1 MNCFNCAS
9 PALRS
14 SSIVEAPV
22 SRVGRLLPRGSAA
35 FLKHILIARG
45 EVIAKVANY
54 LGNLTSSKRI
64 AVTITCTAAWR
75 PFWAGGKEE
84 SRWRGGFRRLVL
96 APRGLTGL
104 LSPSVKSG
112 RKLFQPYFMNCFNC
126 ASPRCVGPPI
136 MRQPKFPLA
145 CALFTTLC
153 LKIDNK
159 ACLKNTFV
167 RRNSQSIV
175 GSDRTRTFLRD
186 TRARGAGGQILSG
199 DR

>member
-1 MNCFNCAS
+1 VGRAVT
-9 PALRS
+9 PARQRRVPQAHFDREGGSYCEGRELPRKLDLVQANSCHDHMYRS
-14 SSIVEAPV
+14 VEAIL
-22 SRVGRLLPRGSAA
+22 GRWKRREPLAWWVPAA
-35 FLKHILIARG
+35 RLKLFA
-45 EVIAKVANY
+45 
-54 LGNLTSSKRI
+54 
-64 AVTITCTAAWR
+64 
-75 PFWAGGKEE
+75 
-84 SRWRGGFRRLVL
+84 
-96 APRGLTGL
+96 GLTGL
-104 LSPSVKSG
+104 LNPSFKSG
-112 RKLFQPYFMNCFNC
+112 TKLFQPYFMNCFNC

-186 TRARGAGGQILSG
+186 TRARGAGG
-199 DR
+199 